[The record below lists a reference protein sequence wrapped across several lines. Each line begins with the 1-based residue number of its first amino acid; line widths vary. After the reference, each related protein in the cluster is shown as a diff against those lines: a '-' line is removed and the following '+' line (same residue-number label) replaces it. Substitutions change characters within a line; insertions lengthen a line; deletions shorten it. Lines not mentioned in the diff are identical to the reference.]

1 MSKELPPLSKT
12 LKNVRLRLINMK
24 RGLDYLS
31 ANRYILS
38 QENFTSYLEL
48 TKARL
53 HRDLRLSNELG

>member
-1 MSKELPPLSKT
+1 
-12 LKNVRLRLINMK
+12 MK

-38 QENFTSYLEL
+38 QQNFIPYLDL
-48 TKARL
+48 TKAHL

>member
-1 MSKELPPLSKT
+1 MSKELATLSKT
-12 LKNVRLRLINMK
+12 LKNMRLRLINMK

-38 QENFTSYLEL
+38 QQNFTSYLEISK
-48 TKARL
+48 THL